1 MTINDCSQIAAW
13 LGAAVL
19 VVDVVVYGWVRRRR
33 TR

>member
-13 LGAAVL
+13 LFVATL